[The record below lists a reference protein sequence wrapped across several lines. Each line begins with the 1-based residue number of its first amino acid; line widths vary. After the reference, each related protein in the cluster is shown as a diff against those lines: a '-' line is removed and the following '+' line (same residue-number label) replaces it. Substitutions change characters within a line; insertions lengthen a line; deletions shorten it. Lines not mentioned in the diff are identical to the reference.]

1 MSEFKN
7 HEEFENMNQEKQ
19 NELISTAMNVE
30 KQKDFYEKLRAK
42 IKKYIEKH
50 PDSKYINYLVVAP
63 DFFHLLCK
71 LLADSRVPLKNKLYI
86 AGAILYFTSPLDL
99 VTDILPG
106 GIVDDVI
113 IAVNVIKSLLDSVDK
128 EVITEHWVGEGDVI
142 DQLRQLLDL
151 ADSVVGKDVIT
162 KIKDFFIK

>member
-113 IAVNVIKSLLDSVDK
+113 IAVNVIKSLLDSVDE
-128 EVITEHWVGEGDVI
+128 EVITEHWVGEGNVI

-151 ADSVVGKDVIT
+151 ADSVVGKGVLR